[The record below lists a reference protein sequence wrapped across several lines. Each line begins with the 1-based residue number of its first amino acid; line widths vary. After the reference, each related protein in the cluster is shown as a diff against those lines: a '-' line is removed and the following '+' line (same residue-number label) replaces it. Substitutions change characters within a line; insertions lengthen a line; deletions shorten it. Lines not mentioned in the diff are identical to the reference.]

1 VSECVPNTIRT
12 PLEPTER
19 FVGTFGGSFKG
30 TGLERSNASIS
41 EHILNVLGTERLNDI
56 DTLSE
61 RFLNNPFPEW
71 YILPDHDHA
80 PIVLVCVS
88 IYTGQLLHKSKS
100 VSLK

>member
-19 FVGTFGGSFKG
+19 SVGTFGGTFKG

-56 DTLSE
+56 DTLPE
-61 RFLNNPFPEW
+61 RFLNNPFPE
-71 YILPDHDHA
+71 
-80 PIVLVCVS
+80 
-88 IYTGQLLHKSKS
+88 
-100 VSLK
+100 